1 MRKFI
6 FAMLIVAMMLSMAA
20 CSGESSVEDDITNND
35 YKWIETELSE
45 LVPKPDADIVESRSY
60 TDSFFADVYG
70 MTDSDFDDY
79 VAKCKEIGFDEVIT
93 DDQDTFKASNGD
105 GVELVIDYMEDSKSF
120 TIGLTLEH

>member
-20 CSGESSVEDDITNND
+20 CNGKSSVEDDVTNSD

-45 LVPKPDADIVESRSY
+45 LVPKPDAEIVESRSY
-60 TDSFFADVYG
+60 MDSFFADVYG

-79 VAKCKEIGFDEVIT
+79 VAECKESGFNEIIT
-93 DDQDTFKASNGD
+93 DDQKTFKASNGD
-105 GVELVIDYMEDSKSF
+105 GIELVIDYMQDSKSF

>member
-1 MRKFI
+1 MKKFI
-6 FAMLIVAMMLSMAA
+6 FAMLIITMVLSTAA
-20 CSGESSVEDDITNND
+20 CSGESSVEDDVTNSD

-45 LVPKPDADIVESRSY
+45 LVPKPDAEIVESRSY
-60 TDSFFADVYG
+60 MDSFFADVYG

-79 VAKCKEIGFDEVIT
+79 VAKCKESGFDEVIT

-105 GVELVIDYMEDSKSF
+105 GIELVIDYMEDSKSF

>member
-20 CSGESSVEDDITNND
+20 CNGKSSVEDDITNNN

-45 LVPKPDADIVESRSY
+45 LVPKPDAEIVESRSY

-79 VAKCKEIGFDEVIT
+79 VAKCKEIGFDEIIT

-105 GVELVIDYMEDSKSF
+105 GIELVIDYMEDSKSF